1 MPESKTPETAAKAAD
16 SQSEDLK
23 RLQFLYQVVE
33 EVNHALASQSPINQV
48 LLMILE
54 GIFRGIRFDRVIFSL
69 VNPQRTW
76 ISGRFGL
83 GDGVKELLP
92 VLHLPLKGEGNAF
105 ALAMEG
111 GRECLVNPQQ
121 RTGDRSL
128 MDDKFWQVSRSHTF
142 LVVPL
147 HVDQIPIGAF
157 FVDRIDAARS
167 ISEEERRRLRIFRD
181 LTIIALRLSKKAKI
195 FE

>member
-1 MPESKTPETAAKAAD
+1 VAD

-23 RLQFLYQVVE
+23 KLQFLYQVVE
-33 EVNHALASQSPINQV
+33 EVNQALASQSPINQV

-69 VNPQRTW
+69 VNPQRTS

-83 GDGVKELLP
+83 GEGVEELLP
-92 VLHLPLKGEGNAF
+92 VLHLPLKADGNAF
-105 ALAMEG
+105 ALALGES
-111 GRECLVNPQQ
+111 RECLVNPQQ
-121 RTGDRSL
+121 SAGDRSL
-128 MDDKFWQVSRSHTF
+128 MDDKFWQVSRSHIF

-147 HVDQIPIGAF
+147 LVDQIPIGTF
-157 FVDRIDAARS
+157 FVDRIDAART
-167 ISEEERRRLRIFRD
+167 ISEEDRRRLRIFRD

-195 FE
+195 YE